1 MFENQVPILWEERF
15 LRAASNFSAS
25 DTNGWPEE
33 AIRRADSGDVEF
45 FTDLLVFAA
54 VMAPSVFRNIEV
66 LSRDLLSKAPHRE
79 ELAKIA
85 LMLVEDL
92 SRGRVAS
99 RKVDSRRLAVIQEA
113 AIGVLIQDLV
123 TQGAV
128 SCVRARRGNSDVFLA
143 REGQSIY
150 VHYLV
155 DAEDVPGA
163 WTINQHFLPYG
174 RDAHEHFSFGTSGTL
189 LSGSEVNSIEHVQDR
204 CESISGNFNYM
215 LFGRENHG
223 LVELTIALDEKSHMD
238 LFVEMIRSF
247 SKALRIKPQVKKLA
261 TESNWNE

>member
-1 MFENQVPILWEERF
+1 
-15 LRAASNFSAS
+15 
-25 DTNGWPEE
+25 
-33 AIRRADSGDVEF
+33 
-45 FTDLLVFAA
+45 
-54 VMAPSVFRNIEV
+54 MAPSVFRNIEV
-66 LSRDLLSKAPHRE
+66 LRRDVLSKAPHRD

-155 DAEDVPGA
+155 DENDVPGVQS
-163 WTINQHFLPYG
+163 INQHFLPN
-174 RDAHEHFSFGTSGTL
+174 AHDFSFAMGGTL
-189 LSGSEVNSIEHVQDR
+189 LSGSEVNSIDQVQDR
-204 CESISGNFNYM
+204 CESISGSFNYM

>member
-1 MFENQVPILWEERF
+1 MFENQIPIHWEERF
-15 LRAASNFSAS
+15 LRAASNFSPDGS
-25 DTNGWPEE
+25 TQWTDE
-33 AIRRADSGDVEF
+33 AVRRADSRDEEF
-45 FTDLLVFAA
+45 FADLLIFASI
-54 VMAPSVFRNIEV
+54 MAPSVFRNIEV
-66 LSRDLLSKAPHRE
+66 LDSNVLAKAPYRF
-79 ELAKIA
+79 ELAKTA
-85 LMLVEDL
+85 LMLIEDL
-92 SRGRVAS
+92 AKGRVTS
-99 RKVDSRRLAVIQEA
+99 KRVDSRRLAVVQSA
-113 AIGVLIQDLV
+113 AIRVLIQELLLN
-123 TQGAV
+123 GAV

-155 DAEDVPGA
+155 DENDVPGVQS
-163 WTINQHFLPYG
+163 INQHFLPN
-174 RDAHEHFSFGTSGTL
+174 AHDFSFAMGGTL
-189 LSGSEVNSIEHVQDR
+189 LSGSEVNSIDQVQDR
-204 CESISGNFNYM
+204 CESISGSFNYM